1 MAKVTINS
9 LEKRYA
15 PKAPPAVPSL
25 DLDIEEGEFLTL
37 LGPSG
42 CGKTTTLRCVAGLE
56 RPTGG
61 QVSIGGQIVD
71 DPARGVH
78 VPPNKRDIGMV
89 FQSYALWP
97 HMTVATNVGYPLRM
111 RKVSIKERTKRV
123 RDVLELVGLEEYSTR
138 MATDLSGGQQQ
149 RVALARAL
157 VADPRLLL
165 FDEPLSNLDARL
177 RQDMRTELREMH
189 RRVGTT
195 SIYVTHDQEEAVS
208 LSSRIV
214 LLNKGQIEQVGT
226 PREIY
231 WSPVSQFVADFV
243 GYDNFLRAEVTHTD
257 AHGVTVRVMDADLRL
272 VCPPRTDVA
281 VGEVVNVAMRS
292 SSVVMGTMAESMP
305 NQFYGEVQDVM
316 YLGDDFIYEVKI
328 GGQRVTVSIR
338 TAEVA
343 QIWPQGAPK
352 VGESVNA
359 AIPVDSL
366 ACLPIGAFGQ
376 EATSNRAI
384 ANVS

>member
-1 MAKVTINS
+1 MARVSIES
-9 LEKRYA
+9 LEKRYS
-15 PKAPPAVPSL
+15 PKAAPAVPSL
-25 DLDIEEGEFLTL
+25 DLQIEEGEFLTL

-61 QVSIGGQIVD
+61 RVSIGHEVVD
-71 DPARGVH
+71 APAERRH
-78 VPPNKRDIGMV
+78 VPPEKRDIGMV

-97 HMTVATNVGYPLRM
+97 HMSVAANVGYPLRM
-111 RKVSIKERTKRV
+111 RKVSVPERARRV
-123 RDVLELVGLEEYSTR
+123 RDVLEMVGLDEYASR

-177 RQDMRTELREMH
+177 RQDMRSELRDMH

-208 LSSRIV
+208 LSTRIV
-214 LLNKGQIEQVGT
+214 LLNKGRIEQVGT

-231 WSPVSQFVADFV
+231 WHPVSHFVADFV
-243 GYDNFLRAEVTHTD
+243 GYDNFLRATVVTAGD
-257 AHGVTVRVMDADLRL
+257 HGVAVRLDGTDLRL
-272 VCPPRTDVA
+272 DCPARDGLREGDQV
-281 VGEVVNVAMRS
+281 EIAMRS
-292 SSVVMGTMAESMP
+292 ASVIMGEPAEAMP
-305 NQFYGEVQDVM
+305 NRCTGTVVDIV
-316 YLGDDFIYEVKI
+316 YLGDEYIYALEM
-328 GGQRVTVSIR
+328 GPQRFSVSLR

-343 QIWPQGAPK
+343 NIWPHGAPSRGDT
-352 VGESVNA
+352 VTA
-359 AIPVDSL
+359 AIPPDSL
-366 ACLPIGAFGQ
+366 ACLPL
-376 EATSNRAI
+376 
-384 ANVS
+384 

>member
-1 MAKVTINS
+1 MAKVTIDS

-61 QVSIGGQIVD
+61 RVSIGGQIVD

-111 RKVSIKERTKRV
+111 RKVSIKERAKRV

-165 FDEPLSNLDARL
+165 FVEPLSNLDARL
-177 RQDMRTELREMH
+177 RQDMRAELREMH

-214 LLNKGQIEQVGT
+214 LLNKGKIEQVGT
-226 PREIY
+226 PREI
-231 WSPVSQFVADFV
+231 
-243 GYDNFLRAEVTHTD
+243 
-257 AHGVTVRVMDADLRL
+257 
-272 VCPPRTDVA
+272 
-281 VGEVVNVAMRS
+281 
-292 SSVVMGTMAESMP
+292 
-305 NQFYGEVQDVM
+305 
-316 YLGDDFIYEVKI
+316 
-328 GGQRVTVSIR
+328 
-338 TAEVA
+338 
-343 QIWPQGAPK
+343 
-352 VGESVNA
+352 
-359 AIPVDSL
+359 
-366 ACLPIGAFGQ
+366 
-376 EATSNRAI
+376 
-384 ANVS
+384 

>member
-1 MAKVTINS
+1 MANVSIQS
-9 LEKRYA
+9 LEKRYS

-25 DLDIEEGEFLTL
+25 DLEIQEGEFLTL

-61 QVSIGGQIVD
+61 RVSIGNQVVD
-71 DPARGVH
+71 DPSQRIH
-78 VPPNKRDIGMV
+78 VGPDKRDIGMV

-97 HMTVATNVGYPLRM
+97 HMSVAANVGYPLRM
-111 RKVSIKERTKRV
+111 RQVSIDERARRV
-123 RDVLELVGLEEYSTR
+123 REVLELVGLAEYASR

-157 VADPRLLL
+157 VATPRLLL

-177 RQDMRTELREMH
+177 RQDMRSELREMH
-189 RRVGTT
+189 KRVGTT

-214 LLNKGQIEQVGT
+214 LLNKGQIAQVGT

-231 WSPVSQFVADFV
+231 WHPVSHFVADFV
-243 GYDNFLRAEVTHTD
+243 GYDNFLGATVVSAD
-257 AHGVTVRVMDADLRL
+257 SQSVSVRVDGTDIRLDGPARANVSDGTQVDA
-272 VCPPRTDVA
+272 A
-281 VGEVVNVAMRS
+281 IRS
-292 SSVVMGTMAESMP
+292 SSVMIGPAAESKP
-305 NQFYGEVQDVM
+305 NRFTGLITDIM
-316 YLGDDFIYEVKI
+316 YLGDNFIYSLQV
-328 GGQRVTVSIR
+328 GAQRISVSIR

-343 QIWPQGAPK
+343 NLWPVGAPHI
-352 VGESVNA
+352 GDHIAA
-359 AIPVDSL
+359 AIPPEAL
-366 ACLPIGAFGQ
+366 AILPRLVAKTPVL
-376 EATSNRAI
+376 AAS
-384 ANVS
+384 